1 MEINDTNK
9 LMATLKLIGQQSKM
23 MLIRMQ
29 QKQNNGSKFR
39 YTKRKNEKSLC
50 IIVIDD
56 NICTYIKHI
65 E

>member
-29 QKQNNGSKFR
+29 QKQNNGSKSR

-50 IIVIDD
+50 IIALMIIYALIL
-56 NICTYIKHI
+56 NT
-65 E
+65 